1 MRQDFAFTFLNE
13 QRVDKDGLTKGQ
25 IRIGDF
31 AELFEASLLYWSVE
45 DYKKQ
50 WRQGLSRLLFEQKQS
65 CLITSMYDPSDA
77 NFIFWWVLYPEGDT
91 VYIQNHLLFLDQLD
105 TAFSL
110 SKLYDYIYPRET
122 INEDGRK
129 ISEWSISTEA
139 IRAFYVTLEA
149 SSKRDD

>member
-1 MRQDFAFTFLNE
+1 MRQDFSFTFLNE
-13 QRVDKDGLTKGQ
+13 QRVNKDGLTKGQ

-65 CLITSMYDPSDA
+65 CLITSMYDPAVAS
-77 NFIFWWVLYPEGDT
+77 FIIRWIFYPAGDT

-110 SKLYDYIYPRET
+110 EKLYDYIDPRET
-122 INEDGRK
+122 INEDGNR
-129 ISEWSISTEA
+129 ISEWSIATEA
-139 IRAFYVTLEA
+139 IRGFYTTLED